1 MVPVL
6 AVLIGSNLTLLH
18 HERRCTMA
26 HVVRREVQVY
36 ASACERLLSDGWDP
50 TLSQDEKD
58 LIAYYAKE
66 VNSKFKEP
74 AYAGA

>member
-1 MVPVL
+1 
-6 AVLIGSNLTLLH
+6 
-18 HERRCTMA
+18 MA
-26 HVVRREVQVY
+26 HIVRREVQVY

-66 VNSKFKEP
+66 VNCKFKEP
-74 AYAGA
+74 AYAEA

>member
-1 MVPVL
+1 
-6 AVLIGSNLTLLH
+6 
-18 HERRCTMA
+18 MA
-26 HVVRREVQVY
+26 HIIRREVQVY

-66 VNSKFKEP
+66 VNCKFKEP
-74 AYAGA
+74 AYAEADSLARPQALQIHTNR